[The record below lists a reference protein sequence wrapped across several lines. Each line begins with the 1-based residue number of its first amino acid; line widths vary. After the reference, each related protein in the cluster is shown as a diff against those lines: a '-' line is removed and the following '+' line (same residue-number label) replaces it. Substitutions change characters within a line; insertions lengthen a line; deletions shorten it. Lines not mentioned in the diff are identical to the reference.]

1 MTPIP
6 TPTTTPSGIW
16 TFHGDGFFPKHLPDS
31 YYGQVVL
38 NDMVNVPD
46 EVQGV
51 YWWDGDEWLFW
62 APGVPG
68 TTLATLGG
76 GHTFDYMAAVTAAC
90 EWTIPLP

>member
-1 MTPIP
+1 M
-6 TPTTTPSGIW
+6 
-16 TFHGDGFFPKHLPDS
+16 LAE
-31 YYGQVVL
+31 L
-38 NDMVNVPD
+38 NLADVPD

-76 GHTFDYMAAVTAAC
+76 GHTFDYMVAVTAAC